1 MVADVQGQASL
12 TLVEEK
18 SLMWI
23 STEFCVYSAQ
33 SQASI
38 PLVQQGSMCQAIPL
52 PEISAQDNAILLFL
66 ENGSGLGTILFRD
79 KRQNLCPLSNL
90 AKHNSNGKK
99 PSQS

>member
-1 MVADVQGQASL
+1 MLAYVWGQASL

-52 PEISAQDNAILLFL
+52 PEISTWLNTPFHWRMAMDQEPIP
-66 ENGSGLGTILFRD
+66 FRD
-79 KRQNLCPLSNL
+79 DGANL
-90 AKHNSNGKK
+90 ASIL
-99 PSQS
+99 

>member
-38 PLVQQGSMCQAIPL
+38 PLVQQGSVCQAIPL
-52 PEISAQDNAILLFL
+52 PEISAQDNTPFQWRMALAWELV
-66 ENGSGLGTILFRD
+66 TFRD
-79 KRQNLCPLSNL
+79 DGANL
-90 AKHNSNGKK
+90 ASIL
-99 PSQS
+99 